1 MFSEKFRVLRHSA
14 FRRLITARFFGNIA
28 SNAQIVAVGWQVYS
42 ATNSAWYL
50 GMIGLAG
57 FLPFVVMSLFSGLLI
72 DRFDRLK
79 VLTISYSIYTLAALL
94 LLLNAWL
101 DATRVWPVFI
111 IMGIV
116 GMVRAFTLPTQ
127 QALTPNTVPRSD
139 LGAAISLG
147 ASTNFLAI
155 MIGPALGGL
164 LYGLGAHV
172 VYAVTAAMVVISI
185 SVLLKLK
192 IASTPLK
199 REPFSFDNLFLGLRF
214 IRHRRAVMG
223 AISLDL
229 FAVLLGG
236 ATALLPIYA
245 HSILQVGPFGLGLLR
260 TAPAL
265 GSMIMAVSL
274 AWRPLT
280 AGAGKIMLW
289 MVGFFGIA
297 TIVFG
302 LSTNIYLS
310 LFALLILGGT
320 DMVSVYVRQTLIQ
333 AGTPDEMRGRVGA
346 VSSLFIGASNEL
358 GEFESGVT
366 ASLFGTVPAVVIGG
380 VGTILIAIFWA
391 IGYPELRKVDLSPEG
406 LDKLSEAGQ
415 ASMTHLKAKS

>member
-1 MFSEKFRVLRHSA
+1 MISDRFRVLRHSA
-14 FRRLITARFFGNIA
+14 FRRLVLARFFGNIA
-28 SNAQIVAVGWQVYS
+28 SNAQIVAVGWQVYA
-42 ATNSAWYL
+42 ATESAWYL

-57 FLPFVVMSLFSGLLI
+57 FLPFVVMSLFSGMII
-72 DRFDRLK
+72 DRFDRRKIL
-79 VLTISYSIYTLAALL
+79 LISYVIYSVAALL
-94 LLLNAWL
+94 LFLNAWL
-101 DATRVWPVFI
+101 DARRVWPVFI
-111 IMGIV
+111 IMGII

-127 QALTPNTVPRSD
+127 QALTPNAVPRSD
-139 LGAAISLG
+139 LAAAISLG

-164 LYGLGAHV
+164 LYGFGADR
-172 VYAVTAAMVVISI
+172 VYFVTACLLILSI
-185 SVLLKLK
+185 AVLMRLQIK
-192 IASTPLK
+192 APPLQ
-199 REPFSFDNLFLGLRF
+199 RQTFSLSNFFIGLRF

-245 HSILQVGPFGLGLLR
+245 QTILQVGPVGLGLLR

-265 GSMIMAVSL
+265 GSMVMAVWL

-280 AGAGKIMLW
+280 EGAGAIMLW
-289 MVGFFGIA
+289 MVGFFGLA

-302 LSTNIYLS
+302 LSTSMVLS
-310 LFALLILGGT
+310 LAALVVLGGT

-366 ASLFGTVPAVVIGG
+366 ASIFGTVPAVVIGG
-380 VGTILIAIFWA
+380 IGTILIAVGWA
-391 IGYPELRKVDLSPEG
+391 VAYPELRRVDLSPKGMDE
-406 LDKLSEAGQ
+406 LAEAGQ
-415 ASMTHLKAKS
+415 ASMNQLKVK

>member
-1 MFSEKFRVLRHSA
+1 
-14 FRRLITARFFGNIA
+14 
-28 SNAQIVAVGWQVYS
+28 
-42 ATNSAWYL
+42 SAWYL

-57 FLPFVVMSLFSGLLI
+57 FLPFVVMSIFSGMLI
-72 DRFDRLK
+72 DRFDRRK
-79 VLTISYSIYTLAALL
+79 VLTIAYCIYTVAALL
-94 LLLNAWL
+94 LFVNAWH
-101 DATRVWPVFI
+101 DPTRVWPVFI

-127 QALTPNTVPRSD
+127 QALTPNAVPRSD
-139 LGAAISLG
+139 LAAAISLG
-147 ASTNFLAI
+147 SSTNFLAI

-164 LYGLGAHV
+164 LYGFGADV
-172 VYAVTAAMVVISI
+172 VYATTAGMLLLSI
-185 SVLLKLK
+185 AVLLKLR
-192 IASTPLK
+192 ITAPPLK
-199 REPFSFDNLFLGLRF
+199 REPFSFDHLFLGLRF
-214 IRHRRAVMG
+214 IRHRRPVMG

-245 HSILQVGPFGLGLLR
+245 QTILQVGPVGLGLLR

-289 MVGFFGIA
+289 MVAFFGLA

-310 LFALLILGGT
+310 LAALLVLGGT
-320 DMVSVYVRQTLIQ
+320 DMVSVYVRQTMIQ

-366 ASLFGTVPAVVIGG
+366 AAIFGTVPAVVIGG
-380 VGTILIAIFWA
+380 VGTILVAIFWA

-406 LDKLSEAGQ
+406 LDRLAEAGQ
-415 ASMTHLKAKS
+415 ASMAHLRTKS